1 MIVSYVRYLDNSSFI
16 ILFST
21 FPRPHVY
28 IYTSVDVC
36 VYTTERMV
44 ERRLRAASSSDNT
57 AANQSGHPTSTL
69 SSTGSA
75 ASTTAAGMDGSRAV
89 HPAIHVDL
97 SRPRHNQSI
106 YWGRARHFWE
116 TVYPLNIFISSS
128 KLEEAARVVQMYK

>member
-1 MIVSYVRYLDNSSFI
+1 MY
-16 ILFST
+16 T
-21 FPRPHVY
+21 
-28 IYTSVDVC
+28 YTSVDVC
-36 VYTTERMV
+36 VYTTERMA

-57 AANQSGHPTSTL
+57 AAGHPTTTL

-97 SRPRHNQSI
+97 SRPRHNQSM